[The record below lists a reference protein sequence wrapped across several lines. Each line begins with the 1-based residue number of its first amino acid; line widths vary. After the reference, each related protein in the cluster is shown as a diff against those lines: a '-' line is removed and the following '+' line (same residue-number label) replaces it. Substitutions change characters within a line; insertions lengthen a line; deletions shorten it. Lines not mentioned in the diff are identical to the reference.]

1 MQNIKMRG
9 NIIELWFSIDDELD
23 AINALSTDQP

>member
-1 MQNIKMRG
+1 MRG
-9 NIIELWFSIDDELD
+9 NIIELFKVWFSIDDELD